1 MHDIKNALAVLEG
14 ELQAL
19 ADELQHER
27 AARAWQDCRI
37 LRQKLIG
44 FLTLY
49 KESTGSLKARIDD
62 VSPLHFLRALLAD
75 TPHKREGVEIAIDAA
90 ELPPLAFFDEYLVGL
105 ALEAALQNAVRFA
118 ASRITL
124 VCSAADGGG
133 VVFRVIDDGPGLRGT
148 QPDDQLAELATSGE
162 RSTGLGTALCRAV
175 AAAHTRGER
184 SGRCEMK
191 NGAEG
196 GAVFELF
203 LP

>member
-14 ELQAL
+14 ELHAL

-27 AARAWQDCRI
+27 AQRAWQDCRI
-37 LRQKLIG
+37 LREKLIG

-49 KESTGSLKARIDD
+49 KESTGSLKARIEDA
-62 VSPLHFLRALLAD
+62 SPLHFLQALLAD
-75 TPHKREGVEIAIDAA
+75 TPHRREGVEIGIDATGM
-90 ELPPLAFFDEYLVGL
+90 PPLAFFDEYLTGL

-118 ASRITL
+118 ATRITL
-124 VCSAADGGG
+124 ACGAADGGG
-133 VVFRVIDDGPGLRGT
+133 VVFRVIDDGPGLRSV
-148 QPDDQLAELATSGE
+148 QPDDEAAELVSSGE

-175 AAAHTRGER
+175 AAAHTRGGR
-184 SGRCEMK
+184 SGFCETK